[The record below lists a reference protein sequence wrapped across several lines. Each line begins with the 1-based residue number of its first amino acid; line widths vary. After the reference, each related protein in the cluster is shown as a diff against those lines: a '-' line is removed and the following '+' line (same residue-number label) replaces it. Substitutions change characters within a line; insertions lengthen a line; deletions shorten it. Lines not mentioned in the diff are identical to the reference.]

1 MTAEVQEGEIIAGK
15 YRIDRVL
22 GVGGMGVVVAAEHLQ
37 LRQRVAIKFLL
48 EQTMTA
54 PDSVAR
60 FVREAQAAARIQS
73 EHVAR
78 VLDVATLESG
88 APYMVMEFLEGCDLA
103 ELLEKRGPL
112 PLTEAVGYLLE
123 ACEGVAEAH
132 AAGIV
137 HRDLKPAN
145 LFLCQRGAGR
155 TLIKVLDFGISK
167 VQDPTSVPGAALTLT
182 KTAAIMGSPVYMS
195 PEQMAS
201 AKTVDVRTDIWSLGV
216 SLFEL
221 VTGQRPFGGE
231 TLTELVAN
239 VLRLPLPSMRELR
252 TDIPSEFE
260 TALAGSLE
268 KERAQRY
275 QTIADFADAIAP
287 FGPSHSSATVARI
300 AQTLGV
306 TRRIGIELD
315 ATQRAQ
321 QSSAAVPVVEPQ
333 AAVARGGTTSKAVW
347 AAAELA
353 SAVNSPRS
361 RTPAILGGALFVAV
375 TGAAWLHWRSED
387 TPPLATGS
395 AVPPTPSAQSA
406 ASAVRPSA
414 SLDPARKDPAAFD
427 AGSGGAAGVS
437 QSSSYPSATALPPPL
452 PQQRRRPDL
461 FDRRE

>member
-1 MTAEVQEGEIIAGK
+1 MTAEVREGEIIAGK
-15 YRIDRVL
+15 YRVDRVL

-37 LRQRVAIKFLL
+37 LGQRVAIKFLL

-78 VLDVATLESG
+78 VLDVATLETG

-112 PLTEAVGYLLE
+112 PLIEAVGYLLE

-167 VQDPTSVPGAALTLT
+167 AQTPSSAPGAALTLT
-182 KTAAIMGSPVYMS
+182 KTSAIVGSPVYMS

-201 AKTVDVRTDIWSLGV
+201 AKTVDARTDIWSLGV

-231 TLTELVAN
+231 TLTELIAN
-239 VLRLPLPSMRELR
+239 VLRLPPPSVRELQAS
-252 TDIPSEFE
+252 IPSEFE

-275 QTIADFADAIAP
+275 QTVADFAAAIAP
-287 FGPSHSSATVARI
+287 FGPSHSSGAVERI

-306 TRRIGIELD
+306 TQRIAAGIALD
-315 ATQRAQ
+315 ATQRAPQ
-321 QSSAAVPVVEPQ
+321 PSRPVPVVSAQ
-333 AAVARGGTTSKAVW
+333 AVAHGTTSKAVW
-347 AAAELA
+347 AATEPA
-353 SAVNSPRS
+353 SALTARRS
-361 RTPAILGGALFVAV
+361 RAPAILGGALLVAV
-375 TGAAWLHWRSED
+375 SSGAWLHWRGDGTSAP
-387 TPPLATGS
+387 TTGS
-395 AVPPTPSAQSA
+395 AVPPAPSAQGV
-406 ASAVRPSA
+406 ASTARPSA
-414 SLDPARKDPAAFD
+414 SADSTRKAPTAPD
-427 AGSGGAAGVS
+427 AGLGGAAGVG
-437 QSSSYPSATALPPPL
+437 QSSSDPSATALPPPL
-452 PQQRRRPDL
+452 PQYRKRQDL